1 MDLDYLERETNSP
14 QMNHLDDDYFYE
26 LWVLECQM

>member
-1 MDLDYLERETNSP
+1 MRLKEEDIRP
-14 QMNHLDDDYFYE
+14 QNTHLDDDYFYE

>member
-1 MDLDYLERETNSP
+1 MDFMNYLNEGNTP
-14 QMNHLDDDYFYE
+14 QNTHLDDEYLYE

>member
-1 MDLDYLERETNSP
+1 MCYLEKENEPHITH
-14 QMNHLDDDYFYE
+14 MDDEYLYE